1 VRILLSLTAFMAVL
15 TGLTAGE
22 VVQAGSDFVV
32 SDRFAEEK
40 VDTHL
45 DQSDLAYS
53 VEYRP
58 ETLEAFFELPESTR
72 AEEVLNLPKSKL
84 SLIDEGYEQPQVWVR
99 LRLPPD
105 AVGKNR
111 VLRVL
116 PALFREV
123 RFHLF
128 DAGGNLRE
136 TAIFKPGEIDRFGAM
151 NSPMPSFGVRVPD
164 RASTIILKL
173 DAINTPA
180 ATIFFESPHAA
191 LSDVSTQNIVMG
203 IYLGLVI
210 ALVFYNIIVYRV
222 LRQRFLL
229 DYIGVVIGVALFG
242 LCVHGYLDY
251 ILPIGM
257 GFSERLGF
265 FNYAALIAGS
275 RFARSFLMSAR
286 IMPWVDQYHRM
297 VIAVSLAGMA
307 LALSP
312 WDKATSAWVGPG
324 LDILTLTQALVI
336 WWSACLAMRRG
347 FWPARFFLLAW
358 TISIVGITV
367 ACLNLLGILP
377 QDFVFRFSLQWGS
390 TLEMFV
396 FAIAIGERFAKL
408 QQEKMD
414 AAKAS
419 MDSQRLRTLV
429 DMATHDIAS
438 PLAVIRLQADLARS
452 QSNAGGQV
460 GEHIGSIE
468 QAVRQQTSILNYIR
482 SEHERVREG
491 EGASKMVTVK
501 LDGALRE
508 LELLFMAKAAGKK
521 LVLRVPEPSSL
532 RALSVAAD
540 GVALVHSILGNLL
553 SNAIKFSEPGGVV
566 EVSVREEEGGRIH
579 IGISD
584 QGIGIPSGDLAL
596 IESGISGNRI
606 HRMGTRGEEGT
617 GLGLSLVR
625 SLVEDFGGE
634 LRIESQTEGDIG
646 EGRGTRI
653 TVVLPKASPPSQN
666 LRDAGIRPSPDS

>member
-1 VRILLSLTAFMAVL
+1 MAVL